1 MLKRHRARLLPA
13 LLGLFVFSVYVFTA
27 PNDLQGNGDTL
38 LRYQTTQSMVDC
50 ARIYY
55 CAPNTPTWTDKRVIA
70 GVNGKLVTIYD
81 PAQSVA
87 MVPLYI
93 AGKFI
98 AHHFTQDYIYTPLYV
113 THLLDDIFAALTA
126 IVFFYIALRLG
137 YSRRVSALLTLIFAF
152 ASVLWPDAESML
164 EHTQV
169 TFFLMLAVLCVMD
182 YVSGG
187 MKKRWWIVAS
197 ALALGAAFLTRYDT
211 GILFPLF
218 PLYMAAARIARRK
231 PLLKPVDQA
240 EPDASANSVASLTIS
255 SLRDMHTVRA
265 ILTDWMVY
273 VVGLIPAFVAA
284 GLWNNARFGSP
295 FKTGIP
301 STFGEPILQGLTGL
315 LMSPGKGIIWYMP
328 ILFALPF
335 VALPFYRQNR
345 ILALFFAAIVAIT
358 VLLYSTVIYWHG
370 DPAWGPRYIYSATPF
385 LVLPLGIL
393 LERWSE
399 LTVWAKRLF
408 IAAVFL
414 SFAVQVVG
422 VVTPQYRF
430 WYREIHSQLAARQG
444 FNWGEKNGH
453 FWYYYYWEP
462 DRNPIVQ
469 GFQNMYEL
477 TALRVLGQ
485 NQYELGVSPIPT
497 YEHLNL
503 SNPTESYEINN
514 FNVWWLAAR
523 TPLVGT
529 HRDGILAV
537 FWLLVA
543 GSSFWLLWREM
554 RYDLTSSETIVV
566 ELRRKPA

>member
-1 MLKRHRARLLPA
+1 MFKRHRARLLPA
-13 LLGLFVFSVYVFTA
+13 LLGLFVLSVYVFTA

-38 LRYQTTQSMVDC
+38 LRYQTTQSIVDC
-50 ARIYY
+50 GRIYY
-55 CAPNTPTWTDKRVIA
+55 CEPHTPTWTDKRVLP

-87 MVPLYI
+87 MIPLYV

-98 AHHFTQDYIYTPLYV
+98 AHHFTHDYVYTPLYT

-126 IVFFYIALRLG
+126 IVFFYIAVRLG

-152 ASVLWPDAESML
+152 GSVLWPDAESML

-182 YVSGG
+182 FVSGG
-187 MKKRWWIVAS
+187 MKKRWWIVACGLS
-197 ALALGAAFLTRYDT
+197 LGAAFLTRYDT

-231 PLLKPVDQA
+231 PLLQPVEQA
-240 EPDASANSVASLTIS
+240 QLAPTGSSVWQLIFD
-255 SLRDMHTVRA
+255 SLRNFSVIRSILHDWLIYTVA
-265 ILTDWMVY
+265 LV
-273 VVGLIPAFVAA
+273 PAFFAA
-284 GLWNNARFGSP
+284 GLWNYARFGSATT
-295 FKTGIP
+295 TGIP
-301 STFGEPILQGLTGL
+301 STFGEPPLQGLTGL
-315 LMSPGKGIIWYMP
+315 LISPGKGIIWYMP
-328 ILFALPF
+328 VLFALPF
-335 VALPFYRQNR
+335 VAVWFYRQNP
-345 ILALFFAAIVAIT
+345 LQALFFAAIVVMT
-358 VLLYSTVIYWHG
+358 VVLYSTVIYWHG

-393 LERWSE
+393 LERWQDLGAWS
-399 LTVWAKRLF
+399 KRLF
-408 IAAVFL
+408 VSVVVL
-414 SFAVQVVG
+414 SCAIQFVG

-444 FNWGEKNGH
+444 FNWGEKDGH
-453 FWYYYYWEP
+453 FWYYYYWDP
-462 DRNPIVQ
+462 GRNPIIQAFENV
-469 GFQNMYEL
+469 YEL
-477 TALRVLGQ
+477 SALRIFGQ
-485 NQYELGVSPIPT
+485 NQYNLGVSPIPT

-503 SNPTESYEINN
+503 SNPAESYEINN

-523 TPLVGT
+523 TPFIGT
-529 HRDGILAV
+529 HRDAGLAV

-543 GSSFWLLWREM
+543 GGSLWLLWREM
-554 RYDLTSSETIVV
+554 RYDLASSETIVV